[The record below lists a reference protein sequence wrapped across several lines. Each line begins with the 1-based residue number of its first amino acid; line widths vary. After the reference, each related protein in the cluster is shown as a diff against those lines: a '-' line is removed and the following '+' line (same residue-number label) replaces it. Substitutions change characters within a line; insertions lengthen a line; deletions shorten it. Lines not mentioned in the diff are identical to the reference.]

1 MLLNNTTNYMEQ
13 TTILKSSLDMIINT
27 NSKTKPTTTLKIEMR
42 GKRVTLFRNQD
53 KVMGINKNSDD
64 VK

>member
-53 KVMGINKNSDD
+53 KVMGINKNNDD

>member
-13 TTILKSSLDMIINT
+13 TTILKSSLDIIINT

>member
-1 MLLNNTTNYMEQ
+1 MEQ